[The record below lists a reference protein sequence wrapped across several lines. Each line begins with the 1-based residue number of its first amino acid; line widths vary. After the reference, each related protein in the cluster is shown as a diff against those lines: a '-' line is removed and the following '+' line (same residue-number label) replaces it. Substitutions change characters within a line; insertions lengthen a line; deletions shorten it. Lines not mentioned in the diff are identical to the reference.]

1 MKQSALPLLI
11 LVLSV
16 FSFVAV
22 QAQQSAVLEKYI
34 RAGLDNNLALQQ
46 QNLDLRKAQEAIRQS
61 KSLFYPTLQFNAN
74 YTRATGGRRI
84 EFPVGDLMNPVFA
97 NLNQLNELVQPGSPD
112 YPTNIENVNEQFLPD
127 DFHETKLSFA
137 YPLFNSDLKYNR
149 QIKEHLYESK
159 AAQTEAYK
167 HELRYRITEA
177 YLQYLQAL
185 EAEKIWLNSKSVL
198 TELRRFNESLVK
210 NNVAT
215 KDVVAT
221 ADYELSKAD
230 NEIFKLQSAQNT
242 ARAYF
247 NFLINNDLQSEVEV
261 DTALLR
267 ATVSEYQPGELVRGA
282 LSGRQEFN
290 ALRAGQAAAE
300 TAVRLHDDNRKIPDF
315 YLGGEAG
322 FQGFGYKFNGEQSYA
337 LARIGMTYDLF
348 DAGLRKSKTQ
358 EARLEAEKIRSQY
371 REVEQQIALEVTQ
384 AWNNFQAAQNTFK
397 TAQTGLSAAESTYKI
412 VNNKY
417 RASQALLIEYLDAQN
432 RVTTAR
438 MQALLAWSEVLLQEA
453 ALKKAAGR

>member
-1 MKQSALPLLI
+1 MKQSSPFLLI
-11 LVLSV
+11 LFLSSFC
-16 FSFVAV
+16 FSKTY
-22 QAQQSAVLEKYI
+22 AQKSAVLEQYI
-34 RAGLDNNLALQQ
+34 QTGLSNNLALQQ

-61 KSLFYPTLQFNAN
+61 KSLFYPTLQFEAN

-84 EFPVGDLMNPVFA
+84 QFPVGDLMNPVFA
-97 NLNQLNELVQPGSPD
+97 NLNQLNELVQPGAPD

-149 QIKEHLYESK
+149 HIKEQFFQSKSAQK
-159 AAQTEAYK
+159 AAYE
-167 HELRYRITEA
+167 HELRYQITEA

-185 EAEKIWLNSKSVL
+185 EAEKIWQNSKTVL
-198 TELRRFNESLVK
+198 SELRRFNESLVK

-215 KDVVAT
+215 RDVVAI

-230 NEIFKLQSAQNT
+230 NEAYSLTKKQNT

-247 NFLINNDLQSEVEV
+247 NFLINKDLQSEVTV

-267 ATVSEYQPGELVRGA
+267 SPVAVYQPDA
-282 LSGRQEFN
+282 LIQNALANRQEFN
-290 ALRAGQAAAE
+290 ALRAGMNAAE
-300 TAVRLHDDNRKIPDF
+300 TDVRRNDANLKIPDF
-315 YLGGEAG
+315 YVGGEAG
-322 FQGFGYKFNGEQSYA
+322 FQGFGYKFNGEQTYA
-337 LARIGMTYDLF
+337 LARVGMTYDIF
-348 DAGLRKSKTQ
+348 DAGMRKSKTQ
-358 EARLEAEKIRSQY
+358 EARLEAEKIRTQFT
-371 REVEQQIALEVTQ
+371 EVQQQIALQVTQ
-384 AWNNFQAAQNTFK
+384 AWNEFEAARNSFT
-397 TAQTGLSAAESTYKI
+397 TAQTGLKAAEETFRI

-438 MQALLAWSEVLLQEA
+438 LQQLLAWSDVLVKEA
-453 ALKKAAGR
+453 ALRKAAGM